1 MEEQEEARKIQFT
14 GKSSYIVSLPKSW
27 INEMGLKR
35 GDQVRMH
42 RQGTNEIIVSPQK
55 LRIHKMTN
63 DEAVIEISANE
74 NVGSVAR
81 KIISLYFMGF
91 NTIAIKPKDG
101 RLGSSQRAAIKDV
114 TRRLLMGAEI
124 ISDSS
129 SGIGRFD
136 DLCAA
141 EEGNQVEDISFVL
154 A

>member
-55 LRIHKMTN
+55 LRIRKMTN
-63 DEAVIEISANE
+63 DEAIIEISADE

-101 RLGSSQRAAIKDV
+101 RLGSSHKGGHDMGFLKKFMMENAGAAAVK
-114 TRRLLMGAEI
+114 RLVA
-124 ISDSS
+124 
-129 SGIGRFD
+129 RFG
-136 DLCAA
+136 DL
-141 EEGNQVEDISFVL
+141 L
-154 A
+154 